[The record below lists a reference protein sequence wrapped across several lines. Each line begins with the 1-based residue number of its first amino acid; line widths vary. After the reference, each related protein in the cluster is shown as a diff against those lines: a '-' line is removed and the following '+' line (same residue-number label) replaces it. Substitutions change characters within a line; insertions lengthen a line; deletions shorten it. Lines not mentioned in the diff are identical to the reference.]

1 MTTLKKSP
9 RREHSEVS
17 ALDRKARNRL
27 LSGLDGAIDP
37 FFPFDGAVAVA
48 RARTDG
54 ALIFQVMSPAF
65 PVRSTPALVVE
76 DLPDTAQ
83 PESYGELGRI
93 WVGGK
98 FGLKAYPKGGLDSD
112 GLALIERVLDAL
124 RANAGLAL
132 ELRNAQGQ
140 AARDREHYEQM
151 GKLERQLRH
160 ASGAQTDLANSMGEL
175 VERLSPK
182 VGEATVSLAEP
193 YLPLP
198 PAPPGKNVAQGPGMT
213 EPSPEPATP
222 AR

>member
-1 MTTLKKSP
+1 
-9 RREHSEVS
+9 
-17 ALDRKARNRL
+17 
-27 LSGLDGAIDP
+27 
-37 FFPFDGAVAVA
+37 
-48 RARTDG
+48 
-54 ALIFQVMSPAF
+54 
-65 PVRSTPALVVE
+65 VE

-112 GLALIERVLDAL
+112 ALALIERVLDTL